1 MYDFPVHDY
10 TQEQNGSP
18 YFSSVVQK
26 CQWPSLS
33 TKTVKIQKVPIME
46 T

>member
-10 TQEQNGSP
+10 TQEQNGNQ

-26 CQWPSLS
+26 CKWTSLS
-33 TKTVKIQKVPIME
+33 TKTVKIQKFPIME